1 MNNPI
6 YVTKFS
12 GEKIEFNPSALRNSL
27 IKSGA
32 PIQQVEHVFDEM
44 QKHLYDG
51 ITTRKLYQIAFK
63 LLKQQRNVFAA
74 RYSLKK
80 ALRDLGPAGFYF
92 EKWVAKLFDHYGF
105 QTLTGQILNGKA
117 VKHEVDVVAQKGDR
131 LILAECKFRNT
142 VDAKISVTTPMYFL
156 SRIKDLSD
164 TSFHFFNK
172 EMKLT
177 EGWLVSNAYLTK
189 DAIAFAECYNI
200 RLISWD
206 YPQEKSIKQRVDQ
219 GGLYPITCLTTINQ
233 NEKDVLLQRGCV
245 LVKDIVRDKSF
256 FSTLR
261 ISEKRVKNILK
272 EARELIELS
281 GINEE

>member
-12 GEKIEFNPSALRNSL
+12 GEKTEFNPAALRNSL

-32 PIQQVEHVFDEM
+32 PLHQVDDVFQEM
-44 QKHLYDG
+44 KKHLYDG

-92 EKWVAKLFDHYGF
+92 EKWVAKLFEHYGF
-105 QTLTGQILNGKA
+105 HTLTGQLLNGKA
-117 VKHEVDVVAQKGDR
+117 VKHEVDVVAQKENS

-156 SRIKDLSD
+156 SRINDLAESRLN
-164 TSFHFFNK
+164 FFGK

-200 RLISWD
+200 GLMSWD
-206 YPQEKSIKQRVDQ
+206 YPEEKSIKKRVDQ
-219 GGLYPITCLTTINQ
+219 GGLYPITCLTTVTQ
-233 NEKDVLLQRGCV
+233 AEKESLLQKGCI
-245 LVKDIVRDKSF
+245 LVKDIVNEKSF
-256 FSTLR
+256 IQSLQ
-261 ISEKRVKNILK
+261 ISHKKAQRILK
-272 EARELIELS
+272 EAKELIDLS
-281 GINEE
+281 RVNDE

>member
-12 GEKIEFNPSALRNSL
+12 GEKVEFNPSALKNSL

-32 PIQQVEHVFDEM
+32 PLQQVEYVFNEM
-44 QKHLYDG
+44 KKHIYDG

-80 ALRDLGPAGFYF
+80 ALRDLGPAGYYF
-92 EKWVAKLFDHYGF
+92 EKWVAKVFEYYGF
-105 QTLTGQILNGKA
+105 QTLTGQLLDGKA
-117 VKHEVDVVAQKGDR
+117 VRHEVDVVAQKDER

-156 SRIKDLSD
+156 SRIRDLEEK
-164 TSFHFFNK
+164 SFNFFGTA
-172 EMKLT
+172 MKLT

-200 RLISWD
+200 GLISWD
-206 YPQEKSIKQRVDQ
+206 YPEDRSIKRRVDQ
-219 GGLYPITCLTTINQ
+219 GGLYPITCLTTISQ
-233 NEKDVLLQRGCV
+233 AEKELLLQKGCI
-245 LVKDIVRDKSF
+245 LVKDIIRESSLIEF
-256 FSTLR
+256 LS
-261 ISEKRVKNILK
+261 ISHKKAKNILK
-272 EARELIELS
+272 EARELTELS
-281 GINEE
+281 SANDE